1 MPTTAKRLQRG
12 VGEKQL
18 DKPNKNIE
26 LGAKY
31 FQQLHKRY
39 NGNLVYVLSAYNAG
53 ESRVER
59 WKNQYFLGDDLM
71 RNIEMIPF
79 QETRNYVKLI
89 FRNIF
94 FYKTLVAAQDQ
105 IDPPNPNQ
113 IYDLDLGF
121 KR

>member
-1 MPTTAKRLQRG
+1 M
-12 VGEKQL
+12 
-18 DKPNKNIE
+18 
-26 LGAKY
+26 GAKY

-59 WKNQYFLGDDLM
+59 WKGQYFSGDDLL

-79 QETRNYVKLI
+79 LETRNYVKLI
-89 FRNIF
+89 FRNLF
-94 FYKTLVAAQDQ
+94 FYKTLVASQDLQ
-105 IDPPNPNQ
+105 DTANPNQ

-121 KR
+121 K